1 MNTKKI
7 SLIGLCVAL
16 ALVLSYIESLI
27 PPLVAVPGIKVG
39 LPNVIIVFALYKLG
53 AKEATLI
60 SVLRLLLVALLF
72 GNALTFFYSFA
83 GAVLSLI
90 LMIILQKV
98 DMFST
103 VGVSVAGGV
112 AHNAGQITVAC
123 LIMETSQ
130 IALLLPILIL
140 SGVIAGVAVGLA
152 GHLLINRIKRI

>member
-16 ALVLSYIESLI
+16 ALVLSYLESLI
-27 PPLVAVPGIKVG
+27 PPLAAVPGIKVG

-123 LIMETSQ
+123 LIMETAQ
-130 IALLLPILIL
+130 IALYLPILIL
-140 SGVIAGVAVGLA
+140 SGVIAGIAVGLA

>member
-1 MNTKKI
+1 MNAKKI

-16 ALVLSYIESLI
+16 SLVLSYLESLI
-27 PPLVAVPGIKVG
+27 PPLAAVPGIKVG

-83 GAVLSLI
+83 GAIFSLT
-90 LMIILQKV
+90 LMILLLKTGK
-98 DMFST
+98 FST

-112 AHNAGQITVAC
+112 AHNAGQIVVAC
-123 LIMETSQ
+123 FVMETAQ
-130 IALLLPILIL
+130 IALYLPILIL
-140 SGVIAGVAVGLA
+140 SGVIAGIAVGLA